1 MQYEKMFKY
10 VVCILFY
17 AMYSGY
23 GHSAYVQFKSK
34 TSRYVH
40 YYIVKS
46 DVETLNGKTRSQLQ
60 ALSVNG
66 TKHSLRPKEQIITQ
80 IPQDTFKIAVA
91 RLGKTKFSKKN
102 LDHEFLLCGPISN
115 FDEVIISTKKSLG
128 IDKGTDCTIKHNA
141 INEKMIA
148 EEKKREKQEHKK
160 HMHAQEEKAHKK
172 KQERE
177 REQMYRRQEKARA
190 EETRDM
196 RASREYYN
204 RKGLGGGY

>member
-1 MQYEKMFKY
+1 MVRY
-10 VVCILFY
+10 VFCILFY
-17 AMYSGY
+17 AMYSGEA
-23 GHSAYVQFKSK
+23 HSSDVKFKSK
-34 TSRYVH
+34 TSRDVH
-40 YYIVKS
+40 YYIVRP
-46 DVETLNGKTRSQLQ
+46 DVETLSNKTHAQIKG
-60 ALSVNG
+60 LSVDG
-66 TKHSLRPKEQIITQ
+66 MRHSLTPKEQIIKQ

-91 RLGKTKFSKKN
+91 RLGKTRFSKKN

-128 IDKGTDCTIKHNA
+128 IDKGTDCTIKHHA

-190 EETRDM
+190 GETRDM
-196 RASREYYN
+196 RASREHYN